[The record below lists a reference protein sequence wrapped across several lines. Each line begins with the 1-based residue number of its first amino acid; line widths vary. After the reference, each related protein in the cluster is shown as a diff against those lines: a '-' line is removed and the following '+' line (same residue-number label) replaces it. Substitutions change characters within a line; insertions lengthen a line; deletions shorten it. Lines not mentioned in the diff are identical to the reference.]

1 MSSHSEHGSH
11 DPQVLYEG
19 DQSKLYS
26 GLMSHHYGHSIKSDS
41 SKQQISRIMKVTVLL
56 SIITV
61 VEVALGLLGYKMGV
75 PHWLT
80 ASLFLILT
88 VFKAAYI
95 VKVFMHLGDEVRNMI
110 ITVLIPL
117 TLFIWFV
124 IAFLAD
130 GGFWL
135 HMNTSSGIR

>member
-1 MSSHSEHGSH
+1 MSSHNDHGSH

-26 GLMSHHYGHSIKSDS
+26 GLMSHHYGQSIKSES
-41 SKQQISRIMKVTVLL
+41 SKKQINRILKVTVLL
-56 SIITV
+56 AIITI
-61 VEVALGLLGYKMGV
+61 VEVVLGLVGYKMGV

-80 ASLFLILT
+80 ASLFLIMT

-117 TLFIWFV
+117 TLFVWFV

-135 HMNTSSGIR
+135 HMNNSSGLR